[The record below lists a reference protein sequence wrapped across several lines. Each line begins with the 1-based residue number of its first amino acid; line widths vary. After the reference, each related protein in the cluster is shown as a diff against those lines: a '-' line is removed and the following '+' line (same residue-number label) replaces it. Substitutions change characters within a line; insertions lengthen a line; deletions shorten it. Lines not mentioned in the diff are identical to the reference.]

1 MILAVSFV
9 SLSFCHFLCFWR
21 VDTINIYKIQYKHI
35 EDDVSF
41 SFNFRLLVNFSFMI
55 FFKHCKPTVSHG
67 RLLVTIIFMEIKKKY
82 SWLVNEN
89 YDVNSKYTGFFF
101 NYYYDYFLWFNT
113 MHRLMHTWQKNCCTI
128 FIKLIP

>member
-1 MILAVSFV
+1 MYRSHLTFG
-9 SLSFCHFLCFWR
+9 
-21 VDTINIYKIQYKHI
+21 
-35 EDDVSF
+35 
-41 SFNFRLLVNFSFMI
+41 LLVNFSFMI

-89 YDVNSKYTGFFF
+89 YDVNSKYTVFFLIIIMII
-101 NYYYDYFLWFNT
+101 FLWFNT
-113 MHRLMHTWQKNCCTI
+113 MPRLMHTWQKNCCTI